1 MARFVDPSDPEAFRR
16 FEDHVFFDDTKVL
29 VTEADEGTHLAK
41 ALGTAKAAILRNHG
55 LLAVGR
61 TVDEAVWW
69 FVSMERC
76 CQAQF
81 LAETIC
87 KPLQIDTDNAR
98 ATRAVN
104 GSPTVGW
111 IHASL
116 FGSASCASSPT
127 CSTDG
132 FPRDTRGPAMSA
144 CK

>member
-1 MARFVDPSDPEAFRR
+1 LARFVDPSDPEAFRR

-111 IHASL
+111 IQCQPL
-116 FGSASCASSPT
+116 WERIVREQP
-127 CSTDG
+127 DLLN
-132 FPRDTRGPAMSA
+132 
-144 CK
+144 